1 MYSSVFREWKVAA
14 LFVGGIC
21 LFVGAYFAEGGGYE
35 QLEFGRKEAP
45 TAQPVAVAAPV
56 ARPTAPTAARF
67 TSDEELAAAFAE
79 PSEAAPTP
87 GPSPDA
93 GAAPVEGIAPSAEA
107 GTGPVDAP
115 AAAPSAAPV
124 APAEQGY

>member
-1 MYSSVFREWKVAA
+1 MYQSVFREWKVAA
-14 LFVGGIC
+14 VFVGGIC

-45 TAQPVAVAAPV
+45 KAEPVAVATPA
-56 ARPTAPTAARF
+56 ARPAAPSAARF

-87 GPSPDA
+87 GPTQDAAQGVSDGTAPLSEA
-93 GAAPVEGIAPSAEA
+93 GAVPGDLPS
-107 GTGPVDAP
+107 
-115 AAAPSAAPV
+115 AAPSAGPLAPG
-124 APAEQGY
+124 EQGR